1 MENTVLKLLQCLSD
15 INSNNCLVS
24 VYAGGQTGIQS
35 NKYTKYHSLQGQA
48 VQKHSRCCFFFY
60 SKHWLGSFKNS
71 QKIINKIFNNDL
83 KIVSLFWSS
92 STLPALSNYRNYF
105 FLFFGSFYW
114 LNCWGGFPLIHPGV
128 IMKDFSWGWGYYLVC
143 YLSESQGGSN

>member
-48 VQKHSRCCFFFY
+48 VQKHSRCCCFFY

-71 QKIINKIFNNDL
+71 KKIINKIFNNDL

-92 STLPALSNYRNYF
+92 STFPALSNYRN
-105 FLFFGSFYW
+105 LFFGSFYW

>member
-24 VYAGGQTGIQS
+24 VYANGQTGIQS

-71 QKIINKIFNNDL
+71 KKIINKIFNNDL

-92 STLPALSNYRNYF
+92 STFPALSNYRN
-105 FLFFGSFYW
+105 LFFGSFYW

>member
-1 MENTVLKLLQCLSD
+1 MENNVLKLLQCLSD

-24 VYAGGQTGIQS
+24 VYANGQTGIQS

-71 QKIINKIFNNDL
+71 KKIINKIFNNDL

-92 STLPALSNYRNYF
+92 STFPALSNYRNYF
-105 FLFFGSFYW
+105 FFIFWEFL
-114 LNCWGGFPLIHPGV
+114 LIKLLGWVSSYSPGV

-143 YLSESQGGSN
+143 YLSESQEGSN